1 MKKFLGLLLAL
12 IIGLVGIYYYLTLAM
27 IETAD
32 NFFASVK
39 ENNLS
44 KAEAYLSEG
53 FKKNTP
59 RAALIQYLRNY
70 HIGDY
75 QEIHWGYKRIIH
87 LADQG
92 KSASL
97 EGVMVNKAGL
107 SSPLI
112 LQFKKEQGGWKIFAI
127 QKVLTDAEK
136 KEQKIL
142 AEYKQMARLNLHNLG
157 EALADN
163 NMSKFYESISD
174 IWQKETSVKELNKI
188 YGVFKEKGV
197 NLLALDRAVPQLT
210 VASIDKNKILTLAGY
225 YVLGKNRLIFREKF
239 VVQKRVWK
247 LAGLSIEIK

>member
-12 IIGLVGIYYYLTLAM
+12 IIGVAGTYYYLTLAM
-27 IETAD
+27 VNTAD

-44 KAEAYLSEG
+44 KAENYLSEG

-59 RAALIQYLRNY
+59 QATLVQYLRNY
-70 HIGDY
+70 HISDY
-75 QEIHWGYKRIIH
+75 QEIHWGYKRVIH
-87 LADQG
+87 MADQG
-92 KSASL
+92 KSARL
-97 EGVMVNKAGL
+97 EGVIVDKAGV
-107 SSPLI
+107 SSPLV
-112 LQFKKEQGGWKIFAI
+112 LQLKKEQGVWKIFAI

-142 AEYKQMARLNLHNLG
+142 AEYKQMARLSLHTLG
-157 EALADN
+157 EALHDN
-163 NMSKFYESISD
+163 NMSKFYESISE

-210 VASIDKNKILTLAGY
+210 VASIDKNQILTLGGY
-225 YVLGKNRLIFREKF
+225 YVFGKNRLIFREKY